1 MTTEELAALARAQP
15 NPFAGAVLRNGFEP
29 PQADVPEIHAE
40 QRRKLRAL
48 VEEVRQSGQLA
59 LQVVTGEPGDG
70 KTHLLATLR
79 AEAEGSWGTTGAER
93 VMVPID
99 PLRDADAPFV
109 HVLQGLVRGLRRP
122 LGRQPP
128 APDSLATP
136 LDRILWGILQ
146 RAVQQSPDPACSA
159 VAALFGP
166 YPSAAAIVLQDKW
179 AQLEAALVDAPPPEA
194 DPQVW
199 AALCRFPRLPGLVV
213 RWLGGFALPEEELR
227 PLGLAHPLD
236 TEERAFG
243 ALSTLLRLSQ
253 VPIVLGFDQLEGVAR
268 LGEGAVERFLQA
280 LADHLYTAGGRAAVL
295 LFCQADVWAGFSAR
309 LQTQVRDRLLE
320 QAPLHLGAL
329 EPALGEKLIARRLEA
344 MWATLGQ
351 KPPHATFPYPPGYV
365 RETLAK
371 EGLKGPRR
379 ILAFFAARGFASAPG
394 APPLHVPSPAEI
406 ALSAYE
412 RLRSDAP
419 TDRAPDEDAKVARS
433 VLLTL
438 LSKARTVG
446 DTAIVAARTSGHGL
460 EVKAARGGRERR
472 AYVEASN
479 SRHGMAAKAVARRL
493 QAALEAHDRVLLVR
507 DARIPLPPMAF
518 GMVEALGERAAIVSV
533 DEESGRAF
541 SGIEGLLNGA
551 ESQDIEVPR
560 EVALQVVVERI
571 APSLSALQRLLDAVT
586 GPGEEPK
593 LPPPAPR

>member
-15 NPFAGAVLRNGFEP
+15 NPFAGSVLRNGFEP

-40 QRRKLRAL
+40 QRRQLRAL
-48 VEEVRQSGQLA
+48 VEEVRQTGRLA

-99 PLRDADAPFV
+99 PLRDPDAPFV

-128 APDSLATP
+128 VPDSLATP

-146 RAVQQSPDPACSA
+146 RAVQESPEPACSA

-166 YPSAAAIVLQDKW
+166 YPSAA
-179 AQLEAALVDAPPPEA
+179 
-194 DPQVW
+194 
-199 AALCRFPRLPGLVV
+199 
-213 RWLGGFALPEEELR
+213 
-227 PLGLAHPLD
+227 
-236 TEERAFG
+236 
-243 ALSTLLRLSQ
+243 
-253 VPIVLGFDQLEGVAR
+253 
-268 LGEGAVERFLQA
+268 
-280 LADHLYTAGGRAAVL
+280 
-295 LFCQADVWAGFSAR
+295 
-309 LQTQVRDRLLE
+309 
-320 QAPLHLGAL
+320 
-329 EPALGEKLIARRLEA
+329 
-344 MWATLGQ
+344 
-351 KPPHATFPYPPGYV
+351 
-365 RETLAK
+365 
-371 EGLKGPRR
+371 
-379 ILAFFAARGFASAPG
+379 
-394 APPLHVPSPAEI
+394 
-406 ALSAYE
+406 
-412 RLRSDAP
+412 
-419 TDRAPDEDAKVARS
+419 ARS

-493 QAALEAHDRVLLVR
+493 QEALAGHDRVLLVR

-571 APSLSALQRLLDAVT
+571 APSLSALHRLLDAVT
-586 GPGEEPK
+586 GPVDDSMA
-593 LPPPAPR
+593 PPPAPR